1 MHPSSKEERDNRGAA
16 HERRMPASHATSPV
30 HRSTAPPPAPPAL
43 HSLLTGAAKAP
54 EDVEHAVERCS
65 EAHVVAQGGAGAV
78 WGQRRPGVAARAETV
93 QVVGAGCD
101 RWRGARARAHSRTGA
116 GVAEAM

>member
-16 HERRMPASHATSPV
+16 YEACLRPTQPAP
-30 HRSTAPPPAPPAL
+30 STEAPRPPAPPAL

-101 RWRGARARAHSRTGA
+101 RRRGARARAHSRTGA